1 MTDNPNRAKRFDIM
15 ASLVRESAPEM
26 TPRERADGLRRFS
39 QSYGAMK
46 TARRFVVPLALAGA
60 LAALFAVVVGLRWRS
75 RSAAD
80 LTYALE
86 RGEMQG
92 GGYIAPTTPEGAKIR
107 FSDGTEVEL
116 GPGTRGRLSNV
127 NADGAQIALEDGA
140 AHARVFHRPTS
151 KWLFHAGPFVINVT
165 GTMFDMHWSPSEELL
180 EVEMHEGSVIVSG
193 PLPAGQ
199 LNLRAHEK
207 LTVRARDNEA
217 VIRKMDDD
225 LGKSAPSDGS
235 ENADSPNSVAGE
247 APSPQAPPK
256 GSDSAPGSLGLAD
269 LLSAGKPSE
278 VLSRAEARGID
289 WCVTN
294 ASVEDLAAL
303 ADAARYGLRDRIARR
318 ALTALRER
326 FPRSSRA
333 RDAAFFLGR
342 IAESGSPSDGL
353 RWYEKYLEEARSGL
367 YARDALGRKL
377 VLVQQVSGNEKA
389 RPVAEEYLRKYPT
402 GTYAKVARAVLDAR

>member
-1 MTDNPNRAKRFDIM
+1 
-15 ASLVRESAPEM
+15 
-26 TPRERADGLRRFS
+26 
-39 QSYGAMK
+39 MK
-46 TARRFVVPLALAGA
+46 AARRFVVPLALAGA

-75 RSAAD
+75 HGAAD

-140 AHARVFHRPTS
+140 AHARVVHRPTS
-151 KWLFHAGPFVINVT
+151 KWVFHAGPFGINVT

-180 EVEMHEGSVIVSG
+180 EIEMHEGSVIVTG

-207 LTVRARDNEA
+207 LTVRARENEA
-217 VIRKMDDD
+217 VIRRMDDD
-225 LGKSAPSDGS
+225 LGKLQASDG
-235 ENADSPNSVAGE
+235 ADTATSPNAVAGE
-247 APSPQAPPK
+247 APSPQAAPK
-256 GSDSAPGSLGLAD
+256 GSQSAPGSLGLAD

-318 ALTALRER
+318 ALIALRER
-326 FPRSSRA
+326 FPRSPRA

-377 VLVQQVSGNEKA
+377 VLVQHVSGNEKA

-402 GTYAKVARAVLDAR
+402 GTYAK